1 NRGIEENR
9 VRHLDYGVMINRLMY
24 RRLVR
29 NENITL
35 FSPHD
40 VPGLYDAF
48 FVDQDKFEELY
59 LKYEADESIR
69 KKSIPAVDLFSTL
82 MQERASTGRVYIA
95 NVDHMND
102 HGAFVPEIAPVH

>member
-1 NRGIEENR
+1 PIWHLEVESLLVLKNNRGIEENR

-48 FVDQDKFEELY
+48 FVDQDKFEAL
-59 LKYEADESIR
+59 
-69 KKSIPAVDLFSTL
+69 
-82 MQERASTGRVYIA
+82 
-95 NVDHMND
+95 
-102 HGAFVPEIAPVH
+102 